1 MLMSR
6 RLALDLE
13 TYCEVPITNGTYIYA
28 ESAEVLLV
36 AWAWDDGPVTVWDV
50 TEGEWERWFKRVLQD
65 MIDQADEI
73 VVHAKSDFDPV
84 VLRYQGLTVPPE
96 KITNSSVL
104 ALQHSLPAGLG
115 ELCDVLGVPTDKAK
129 DKAGKKLIQRFC
141 KPLPKNQKLRR
152 ATRDTHP
159 EEWAAFKVYA
169 GLDVESMREVLKR
182 IPRWNDT
189 PIEREYWLLDQRMNA
204 RGIYMDLDL
213 ARAALRAFERT
224 KKTLSQRTRDLTD
237 GAVASTTQRDA
248 LLAHLAS
255 VYDFDMVDMRKGTVT
270 ALMDGDLPPGV
281 RALLEIRQEAA
292 AASPAKYKSALKCT
306 SADSRLRGA
315 IQFCGAARTG
325 RDAGRLFQTQNVPRP
340 TLKPWEIE
348 LAIRCIKADCEDLL
362 YENVSEICVNAVR
375 GVMASDDG
383 CKLVVADLSNIEGR
397 YAAWLAGEEWKLRAF
412 RDYDKGVGHD
422 LYILA
427 YAKSFNMRP
436 EDVTKALRQ
445 IGKVMELAFQ
455 FGGAVGAFAT
465 MGANYGVSMPEE
477 EVVTLVKAW
486 RAAHPRIRSMWYAIE
501 DAIKSAIRFP
511 KERFEV
517 RDLQFDIQTVAGIRW
532 LRVRMPSGRYLSYPN
547 PRIGAP
553 CARCEG
559 SGRTFVAA
567 DTEVDCP
574 DCDGTGKSDYQVRYD
589 GVDQYTKKWGEITTW
604 GGKCFENVVQ
614 AGARDVFMRG
624 MKAAEAA
631 GYPVVT
637 RVHDELVC
645 ETPDND
651 NYTAEGLSAI
661 MATNPSWALG
671 LPLAAAGAEM
681 KRYAKGD

>member
-1 MLMSR
+1 MSVIY
-6 RLALDLE
+6 LDTE
-13 TYCEVPITNGTYIYA
+13 AFSTVPITSGVHAYA
-28 ESAEVLLV
+28 EHAELLLV
-36 AWAWDDGPVTVWDV
+36 QHAWDDGPVHVEDV
-50 TEGEWERWFKRVLQD
+50 SGPGEWERYAPQLQWL
-65 MIDQADEI
+65 IDEADEI
-73 VVHAKSDFDPV
+73 VIHNSSFDRT
-84 VLRYQGLTVPPE
+84 VLRHCGVTIPTE
-96 KITNSSVL
+96 KITDTMVL
-104 ALQHSLPAGLG
+104 ALMHSLPAGLDK
-115 ELCDVLGVPTDKAK
+115 LCEVLGVPTDKAK
-129 DKAGKKLIQRFC
+129 DKAGKKLIQLFC
-141 KPLPKNQKLRR
+141 KPLAKNRKLRR
-152 ATRDTHP
+152 ATRETHP
-159 EEWAAFKVYA
+159 QEWEAFKVYA

-189 PIEREYWLLDQRMNA
+189 PEEREYWLLDQRMNA

-224 KKTLSQRTRDLTD
+224 KKTLSQRTHDLT
-237 GAVASTTQRDA
+237 GGVVASTTQRDA
-248 LLAHLAS
+248 LLAHLS
-255 VYDFDMVDMRKGTVT
+255 ETFDFEMTDMKKGTVT
-270 ALMDGDLPPGV
+270 ALMEGDLPDGV
-281 RALLEIRQEAA
+281 RALLGIRQEAA

-306 SADSRLRGA
+306 SSDGRLRGA

-348 LAIRCIKADCEDLL
+348 LAIRCMKADCEDLI

-397 YAAWLAGEEWKLRAF
+397 YAAWLADEEWKLRAF
-412 RDYDKGVGHD
+412 SDYDKGIGHD

-427 YAKSFNMRP
+427 YAKSFNMKP
-436 EDVTKALRQ
+436 EDVSKSLRQ

-465 MGANYGVSMPEE
+465 MGANYGVSMAEDA
-477 EVVTLVKAW
+477 VVTLVKAW

-511 KERFEV
+511 AERFDV
-517 RDLQFDIQTVAGIRW
+517 RGLQFDIQTVAGIKW

-547 PRIGAP
+547 SRIGAP
-553 CARCEG
+553 CVRCEG
-559 SGRTFVAA
+559 TGRTFVAA

-574 DCDGTGKSDYQVRYD
+574 ECDGTGKADYQLRYD

-661 MATNPSWALG
+661 MATNPPWALG
-671 LPLAAAGAEM
+671 LPLAAAGHCM
-681 KRYAKGD
+681 YRYHKAD